1 MSAPKKNSLNSK
13 IRVARVFKMIY
24 IQAKSQD
31 VLNFYRGGVYP
42 LPSTICLS
50 QRAGINPAP
59 TLANRTVDHM

>member
-31 VLNFYRGGVYP
+31 VLNFLQGRGLSPPGNN
-42 LPSTICLS
+42 LPEP
-50 QRAGINPAP
+50 AGGDKAR
-59 TLANRTVDHM
+59 L